1 MGVGYGARR
10 GGSNQGRRI
19 MNVLGLDLSLRST
32 GWAVL
37 DYDTGALVD
46 HGVIV
51 TKADPERPNFH
62 GRALVYIRQEI
73 SGQWIRAGNP
83 DIGIERM
90 PPIGGPRRGGH
101 HLVMVHGAI
110 QAFCAVVNVD
120 PALPTVSEVKKHATG
135 SGNADKA
142 AMIQAAVDRWGVVL
156 GPDEADAAWVA
167 SWTRCQMLDA
177 IEAQT

>member
-1 MGVGYGARR
+1 
-10 GGSNQGRRI
+10 
-19 MNVLGLDLSLRST
+19 
-32 GWAVL
+32 
-37 DYDTGALVD
+37 
-46 HGVIV
+46 
-51 TKADPERPNFH
+51 
-62 GRALVYIRQEI
+62 
-73 SGQWIRAGNP
+73 
-83 DIGIERM
+83 M

-156 GPDEADAAWVA
+156 GPDEADATWVA